1 MTVSNL
7 LCSWGNSIHHDSLG
21 GSAKEVKAVETLA
34 VAAKEKPFLFEEGLD
49 YIITAKRITS
59 KLVKEVLDLETSSCS
74 AYRRFKIDSGFF
86 SPKGIARETTY
97 YLIICYLKHQV
108 SAGVKFS
115 DGYVPKGNEV
125 TAWLEKVLGSNNIV
139 NVPTPF
145 LNEVSIKNQ
154 QVYFN
159 DKSFTFFNSR
169 YSYTKFPPLKL
180 AKLVPDFSEA
190 NFRYTSKKE
199 KLGVKEVFHNQI
211 YETGRCLGAVNN
223 ALEEFVLAYSYDKA
237 KRNIAKSNFV
247 KSLELKDIWP
257 LLDGIALFIRDYVL
271 LRASLGSKLAK
282 SILTKDIKERI
293 YNEDVKSNFL
303 AVKEKFKAV
312 VDKQIYEEALDIDD
326 ILVCDFIDELAQ
338 EFKEASIPVNII
350 KVRLFNKIAKGAGLI
365 KNSLTEFTINH
376 CEKDFSANGQLNL
389 AFEVFTSVNQ
399 SACDLMDMLAKIQ
412 ANKIKRVYA
421 RLRLTVLEY
430 SHAMALTIIA
440 VGQGFKFITYD
451 PNDAKLY
458 GHMFIHGDDIGPARL
473 EKLINC
479 YSYLEKHRCVDAR
492 MLIQGYVPKSE
503 HKINP
508 EVICKR
514 IISVT
519 ASQSQI
525 DQLIGLTLLSG
536 NCNSLNRIINGL
548 SKAGKNVD
556 LKFDFAGDSPLTMM
570 VAMDNIEMVKML
582 LKHGA
587 DVNYLSKSGFSPLY
601 AALKGYTKFDIL
613 KLLLKHGAQV
623 DNKHPKYNP
632 LDLVKEKPYVEK
644 LISSYQ

>member
-211 YETGRCLGAVNN
+211 YETGKCLGAVNN

-247 KSLELKDIWP
+247 KSLELTDFW
-257 LLDGIALFIRDYVL
+257 LFSDFIAFEIRNYVL
-271 LRASLGSKLAK
+271 LCASLGSM
-282 SILTKDIKERI
+282 LTKDVKERMFN
-293 YNEDVKSNFL
+293 NEVKAKFL
-303 AVKEKFKAV
+303 AVKQKLKALA
-312 VDKQIYEEALDIDD
+312 DRQTFEAIKDSDYLLICDLIY
-326 ILVCDFIDELAQ
+326 ELAQ
-338 EFKEASIPVNII
+338 EFKDAPVPLAHIRQ
-350 KVRLFNKIAKGAGLI
+350 RLRDKMGGNNSYL
-365 KNSLTEFTINH
+365 KNSLTEYKINY
-376 CEKDFSANGQLNL
+376 CNEDFSANGCLDL
-389 AFEVFTSVNQ
+389 VFEIFSSVGQ
-399 SACDLMDMLAKIQ
+399 GACDLKNLLSKMQEK
-412 ANKIKRVYA
+412 NIKQIYA

-430 SHAMALTIIA
+430 THAMALTIIA

-451 PNDAKLY
+451 PNDPNLY
-458 GHMFIHGDDIGPARL
+458 GHMFIHTEDISSARL
-473 EKLINC
+473 EGLID
-479 YSYLEKHRCVDAR
+479 SYGYLKKHREKDAR
-492 MLIQGYVPKSE
+492 MLIQGYAPKSE
-503 HKINP
+503 YKRKP
-508 EVICKR
+508 ETSYKNILAATV
-514 IISVT
+514 SP
-519 ASQSQI
+519 SQI
-525 DQLIGLTLLSG
+525 DQLIGLALLS
-536 NCNSLNRIINGL
+536 CDSNSLNAIINDL
-548 SKAGKNVD
+548 NQAGKKVN
-556 LKFDFAGDSPLTMM
+556 LNFDFAGDSPLTIM
-570 VAMDNIEMVKML
+570 VASNELEMVEVLIKQ
-582 LKHGA
+582 GA
-587 DVNYLSKSGFSPLY
+587 DVNFVPKSGQSPLY
-601 AALKGYTKFDIL
+601 VALKDYPKFDIFE
-613 KLLLKHGAQV
+613 LLIKNRAQI
-623 DNKHPKYNP
+623 DNSHPKYNP
-632 LDLVKEKPYVEK
+632 LAIINSSPFIKDL
-644 LISSYQ
+644 IDNIQ